1 MVASQGN
8 STFQDTGRYIYERA
22 RRVSLLDLPTI
33 RRIETDPN
41 ATKEAAIVVGVVAIA
56 SAIGGADDAGG
67 GILVGLLGAFLTW
80 LIMSG
85 MTYFLGTNVFGTP
98 TTRVTMESLLRTLGY
113 AQAPRTL
120 ALLGFLPLFGWMF
133 VLAGGLW
140 AFVASI
146 VAIRETLRLST
157 TRAVLIAIAAALTTA
172 LLVGTLSIL
181 FSADI
186 GTGVFL

>member
-8 STFQDTGRYIYERA
+8 STFQDTGRYISERA
-22 RRVSLLDLPTI
+22 RQVSLLDMPTI

-67 GILVGLLGAFLTW
+67 GILVGLLGALLTW

-98 TTRVTMESLLRTLGY
+98 TTRVTME
-113 AQAPRTL
+113 
-120 ALLGFLPLFGWMF
+120 
-133 VLAGGLW
+133 
-140 AFVASI
+140 
-146 VAIRETLRLST
+146 
-157 TRAVLIAIAAALTTA
+157 
-172 LLVGTLSIL
+172 
-181 FSADI
+181 
-186 GTGVFL
+186 